1 MSRRLISLCAAFMVV
16 CWCLSVRQILA
27 ISRFVQPIKEANSAL
42 GAKVTTKELG
52 GSDRYQTFVSTD
64 KPIYRANES
73 VYVRGVM
80 LNATTHEPLTVSR
93 IDDAII
99 QIKGPKHDVIAS
111 ASVQPDNGVWG
122 YKWTVPEEQA
132 GGEYTAYVTY
142 PGAAHPPAERKFDI
156 RAFRAPRLKTQIT
169 FLRDGY
175 GPGDNVVAN
184 LSVTRAEGGF
194 PQGAKVTVVAR
205 VDGTEIKGESG
216 VVDAKGLCSVH
227 FLLPRQ
233 IARGEGTLSL
243 VIQDG
248 GVVETAAKTIP
259 ILLRTVDLQIF
270 PEGGDLIAGF
280 KNRVYIQANQPN
292 GKPADL
298 EGKLLSKEKGR
309 SVLVTNFRTEHEGRG
324 RFEFTPDA
332 RKNYFLSISKPA
344 HISTLYPLPKVK
356 TSGAV
361 IRSDKNIFEK
371 GQPVAVE
378 VGSTTGDIRVS
389 LSKREV
395 EIGSSSVNSKNASA
409 KASGSLHQVL
419 FNVPTQIDGVLT
431 VTVWDAKGV
440 PLAERLIFRE
450 PAKPLTITITPD
462 KKSYAPGENAKLTVK
477 ATDSNGKPVSA
488 TVGLTVADDS
498 ILQMVDK
505 REQAPN
511 LPVMLFLEPEV
522 LDLADA
528 SVYLDRKNPKAPL
541 ATDLLL
547 GTQGWRR
554 FALMNLD
561 TFVKRNGDHALR
573 AVAMESAPPAGN
585 QHYPHYHHVD
595 GGAFLAAPNGLNRSQ
610 LKQQPKDA
618 ELDMNQIIVRPSGA
632 EPPAPAPKGLNRM
645 MPQAPMNELPGRG
658 NRFNFPVSTFAQEG
672 NKARKP
678 VSDSSQLILPED
690 NGRVEGPRDTNLFQ
704 VEPSRVDERHY
715 TSGRDE
721 RHQKVEPFG
730 ASFLPPPAMPFM
742 AREYMVREF
751 AHQVRPNRKSSDRVD
766 FTETLYWNS
775 GVKTDSKTGWRR
787 SVLHSAIVLRA
798 FVLPP
803 MPSLMMVRSAP
814 RI

>member
-1 MSRRLISLCAAFMVV
+1 
-16 CWCLSVRQILA
+16 
-27 ISRFVQPIKEANSAL
+27 
-42 GAKVTTKELG
+42 
-52 GSDRYQTFVSTD
+52 
-64 KPIYRANES
+64 
-73 VYVRGVM
+73 M
-80 LNATTHEPLTVSR
+80 LNATTHEPFPLNRMDS
-93 IDDAII
+93 AII

-132 GGEYTAYVTY
+132 GGEYTASVTY
-142 PGAAHPPAERKFDI
+142 FGAVHPPAERKFDI
-156 RAFRAPRLKTQIT
+156 RVFRAPRLKTQIT

-216 VVDAKGLCSVH
+216 VVDAKGMCSVH

-280 KNRVYIQANQPN
+280 KNRVYIQANQPD

-309 SVLVTNFRTEHEGRG
+309 SVFVANFRTEHEGRG

-395 EIGSSSVNSKNASA
+395 EVGSSTVNSKNASA

-488 TVGLTVADDS
+488 TVGVTVADDS

-561 TFVKRNGDHALR
+561 TFIKQNGDRALR
-573 AVAMESAPPAGN
+573 AVAMERTPVPQAFH
-585 QHYPHYHHVD
+585 QHYQHYFP
-595 GGAFLAAPNGLNRSQ
+595 GAFLAAPNGMNRLQ
-610 LKQQPKDA
+610 LKQQPNDA
-618 ELDMNQIIVRPSGA
+618 ELDMNQRILRPLGV
-632 EPPAPAPKGLNRM
+632 EPPATAAKGVDRM

-658 NRFNFPVSTFAQEG
+658 NRFGFPVSTFKQEG

-678 VSDSSQLILPED
+678 VSESSDLMLPEEI
-690 NGRVEGPRDTNLFQ
+690 GRVEGPRDANLFQ
-704 VEPSRVDERHY
+704 VEPSIVSERHY
-715 TSGRDE
+715 TSGRDV
-721 RHQKVEPFG
+721 RQMKMLPIQAAGLV
-730 ASFLPPPAMPFM
+730 PPPPPLASMP
-742 AREYMVREF
+742 RQYMVREF

-766 FTETLYWNS
+766 FAETLYWNS
-775 GVKTDSKTGWRR
+775 GVKTDSKTGVATVSFALSDSVTSFRASADAFTDDGAIGATNITINSFQPFYAEARFRWR
-787 SVLHSAIVLRA
+787 
-798 FVLPP
+798 
-803 MPSLMMVRSAP
+803 
-814 RI
+814 